1 MQRLYHILRSP
12 ELDKDN
18 PLERRGQIITH
29 LQENDEDRE
38 EVQLILSG
46 MDARIGS
53 GLATLLWDTPQIK
66 PIYPLFIYYIMF
78 GLAVL
83 SPLLLFIGPKF
94 AITILFIFQI
104 NMYLHFKVQKQIRAH
119 FEGVRSLRQLI
130 KISKKLAN
138 LDLTFVA
145 EELAE
150 LRQSLA
156 EVKRFNKLVRF
167 VGVEST
173 DPLAHMS
180 QQYFTI
186 FFLAEVRGF
195 YRALDFIAE
204 NREALQKVFL
214 AVGELDAL
222 Q

>member
-94 AITILFIFQI
+94 AITILFVFQI

-167 VGVEST
+167 VGVE
-173 DPLAHMS
+173 
-180 QQYFTI
+180 
-186 FFLAEVRGF
+186 
-195 YRALDFIAE
+195 
-204 NREALQKVFL
+204 
-214 AVGELDAL
+214 
-222 Q
+222 